1 MKKLFRLVLFGFLSW
16 LVTFGASV
24 CLFFLKKDNE
34 HLFET
39 LMGIVLTAC
48 TVAFTLI
55 YFRRIQAAFFRE
67 GILLGLAFT
76 GCNILFDLPMFS
88 FGPMAMPLHQYLS
101 EIGIGYLNMG
111 VITVGFGCALQNVRH
126 E

>member
-24 CLFFLKKDNE
+24 CLFFIKKHNE

-39 LMGIVLTAC
+39 LMGIVLTIC

-55 YFRRIQAAFFRE
+55 YFHKIQAAFFRE
-67 GILLGLAFT
+67 GILLGLAFI
-76 GCNILFDLPMFS
+76 GCNVLFDLPMFS
-88 FGPMAMPLHQYLS
+88 YGPMAMPLHQYMTD
-101 EIGIGYLNMG
+101 IGLGYLSMG
-111 VITVGFGCALQNVRH
+111 VISAGFGSALQKVRH